1 VIFTSQ
7 SGITDARRR
16 ADWDDWY
23 LGHLTAM
30 AAVPG
35 IGSAQR
41 FAALDDGPPPS
52 LAMYS
57 ITAPDVFDSEIY
69 LETRGMGPWKALIDA
84 RHYKRNLFEG
94 LDVAPSVPPDA
105 ILLVADRAVPEP
117 ALPALTWLRTVGL
130 DRSTP
135 VRAVAVLAD
144 LPAARHLAAA
154 IGGPVALYRPI
165 TRRYG
170 AA

>member
-1 VIFTSQ
+1 MIFTSQ
-7 SGITDARRR
+7 SGITDARSS
-16 ADWDDWY
+16 ADWDQWY
-23 LGHLTAM
+23 VGHLAAM

-41 FAALDDGPPPS
+41 FAALEDGPPPS

-57 ITAPDVFDSEIY
+57 IAGPDVFDSEIY
-69 LETRGMGPWKALIDA
+69 LRTRGMGPWKTLIDT

-94 LDVAPSVPPDA
+94 LDTAPVVAPDA
-105 ILLVADRAVPEP
+105 SLLVADRDTPEP
-117 ALPALTWLRTVGL
+117 ALPGLSWLRTVGL
-130 DRSTP
+130 DRSTRF
-135 VRAVAVLAD
+135 RAIAVLAD
-144 LPAARHLAAA
+144 LPAARRLEAAL
-154 IGGPVALYRPI
+154 GGPAALYRPI

>member
-7 SGITDARRR
+7 SGITDASLG
-16 ADWDDWY
+16 AAWDDWY
-23 LGHLTAM
+23 LGHLEAM

-41 FAALDDGPPPS
+41 FAALDRGPPPS

-57 ITAPDVFDSEIY
+57 VAHAAVFDSEIY
-69 LETRGMGPWKALIDA
+69 LRTRGMGPWRQLIDA
-84 RHYKRNLFEG
+84 SHYKRNLFDG
-94 LDVAPSVPPDA
+94 LDTAPAVAPDA
-105 ILLVADRAVPEP
+105 ILLVADRAAAAPV
-117 ALPALTWLRTVGL
+117 LPALTWLQSVGL

-135 VRAVAVLAD
+135 FRAIAVLAD
-144 LPAARHLAAA
+144 LATARRLADT
-154 IGGPVALYRPI
+154 IGGAVALYRPV

-170 AA
+170 TL

>member
-1 VIFTSQ
+1 MIFTSQ
-7 SGITDARRR
+7 SGITDASRG

-23 LGHLTAM
+23 VGHLEAM

-57 ITAPDVFDSEIY
+57 IEAPDVFDSAIY
-69 LETRGMGPWKALIDA
+69 LQTRGMGPWKSLIDA

-94 LDVAPSVPPDA
+94 LDTAPAVASDA
-105 ILLVADRAVPEP
+105 ILLVADRPAAEP
-117 ALPALTWLRTVGL
+117 TLPALTWLRAVGL

-135 VRAVAVLAD
+135 FRAIAVLAD
-144 LPAARHLAAA
+144 QAAARRLAAT
-154 IGGPVALYRPI
+154 IGRPAALYRPV